1 MSAGAAIVF
10 DDVHKQYR
18 VYHQRSRSL
27 KDLFL
32 RRQLHDFVARPALAG
47 VSFEVARGASVGLLG
62 PNGAGK
68 STALKLVARV
78 LEPDRGRVV
87 ASGRLGSLIELG
99 AGFHPESTGRENI
112 FLNASLL
119 GVSDR
124 DIRSRLDQVVEFA
137 GLESVID
144 QPLRTY
150 SSGMQVRLGF
160 SVAVHTDPEIL
171 LLDEVL
177 AVGDEAFQLRCF
189 DFIRRFQK
197 AGGTLL
203 FVSHSMEA
211 VREVCT
217 DAAWFDAGRLREFGP
232 AAGVVADYLEQ
243 VHEAWDAVRHDDDD
257 PATDMPAVRLGPA
270 RVLDSEGAPV
280 EAIAT
285 GEGLCVEIP
294 FRRYRDVQDPVF
306 GLAFHRDDGV
316 YVYGTNT
323 SVDRVPIESLPESG
337 VARFRIPAL
346 PLLGGRY
353 RLTVAV
359 FSGTL
364 VPIDYHDQR
373 YVVRV
378 RASGEEHGVVR
389 LDHQWEIE
397 SRDG

>member
-1 MSAGAAIVF
+1 MSASAAIVF

-27 KDLFL
+27 KDLLL

-119 GVSDR
+119 GMSDR

-160 SVAVHTDPEIL
+160 SVAIHTDPEIL

-217 DAAWFDAGRLREFGP
+217 DAAWFEAGRLREFGP
-232 AAGVVADYLEQ
+232 AAGVIANYLEQ
-243 VHEAWDAVRHDDDD
+243 VHEAWARTAAGEEVAGDR
-257 PATDMPAVRLGPA
+257 PAVVLGPA
-270 RVLDSEGAPV
+270 RVLD
-280 EAIAT
+280 
-285 GEGLCVEIP
+285 GEGRPADAFAIGDTLCLEIP
-294 FRRYRDVQDPVF
+294 FRRLREIPNPVF
-306 GLAFHRDDGV
+306 GIAVHRVDGML
-316 YVYGTNT
+316 VYGCNT
-323 SVDRVPIESLPESG
+323 EGEGVVIESLPESG
-337 VARFRIPAL
+337 VARFRL
-346 PLLGGRY
+346 HGLQLLDGRY
-353 RLTVAV
+353 RLTVGI

-364 VPIDYHDQR
+364 VAIDYHDQR
-373 YVVRV
+373 YAFSV
-378 RASGEEHGVVR
+378 RAGGAEHGVVR
-389 LDHQWEIE
+389 LAHEWEVE
-397 SRDG
+397 SRPV